1 MEHVKSEGSSV
12 LQPCYSCVVW
22 LQGSTRSSPP
32 PQQGDTGGW
41 KPPCPKFTVPLPFFA
56 LDKNIP
62 SGFAEGNK
70 RFSGKTIPFKT
81 EIQQWNSGYN
91 ALHNILHPAPPQII
105 KTVSGNPKAAQL
117 FHLQQLQGKQAKQIL
132 NIWKETKTTFKHSCK
147 AQLVFAATLDL
158 AEAVGV
164 TAGLELISM

>member
-32 PQQGDTGGW
+32 TGRYRRMETTMS
-41 KPPCPKFTVPLPFFA
+41 K
-56 LDKNIP
+56 IYSP
-62 SGFAEGNK
+62 SAFLCFRQK
-70 RFSGKTIPFKT
+70 YSFRLCRRKQRFSGKTIPFKT

-132 NIWKETKTTFKHSCK
+132 NIWKETKTTFKHSYK